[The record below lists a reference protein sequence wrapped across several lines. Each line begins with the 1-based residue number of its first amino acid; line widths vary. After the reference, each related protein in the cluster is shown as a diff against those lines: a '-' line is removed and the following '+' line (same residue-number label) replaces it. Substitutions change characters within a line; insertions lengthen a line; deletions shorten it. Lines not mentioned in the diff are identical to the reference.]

1 MVQTGSTA
9 VCWLT
14 HRNGSVTIDPKADT
28 VVINTRNVIPVPPED
43 RRDSLVFGEGGWQSL
58 QGSPVGSH
66 FYVENVRELLDA
78 EGEWFHDAS
87 TDTLY
92 LWRNSTQEAEQEN
105 ATFVGTLS
113 ESVLRIIGSST
124 DKLASNIRVQNL
136 QIRHTTTD
144 FLKPYEAPGGGD
156 QSAHRGAA
164 IFIENAVDVSVVN
177 CTISVGM
184 NAVDSVFVVARA

>member
-1 MVQTGSTA
+1 MVRSGSTA

-14 HRNGSVTIDPKADT
+14 HRNGSVAIDPKADA
-28 VVINTRNVIPVPPED
+28 VVINTRNVVPVPHED

-66 FYVENVRELLDA
+66 FYVENIRELLDA
-78 EGEWFHDAS
+78 EGEWFHDTS
-87 TDTLY
+87 TETLY

-113 ESVLRIIGSST
+113 ESVIRIVGSSAENAA
-124 DKLASNIRVQNL
+124 KNIRVQNL

-156 QSAHRGAA
+156 QSAHRGGA
-164 IFIENAVDVSVVN
+164 IFIENASNVSIVN
-177 CTISVGM
+177 CTMASRFD
-184 NAVDSVFVVARA
+184 VDHDVFCGSW